1 MYLGHMMEITESGTL
16 YREPLHP
23 YTKALLSSIP
33 IPDPELEDKRERIL
47 LKGEPAEPGQS
58 AKRLRVSYPLSGG
71 DA

>member
-16 YREPLHP
+16 YREPPHL

-47 LKGEPAEPGQS
+47 LKGTAEPGQS
-58 AKRLRVSYPLSGG
+58 AERLRVSDPLSGG
-71 DA
+71 NA